1 LMVFVIPPVQHPSPS
16 CRRRLCVVLL
26 CSAAIFAML
35 PEVSMSQLIV
45 RDDIPLE
52 ELVRQHFIGEGA
64 NVTNIT
70 RRGWSRAMGWFDGRG
85 SNIGIAEGILLTSGW
100 VGIAPGPNDVE
111 DASFPAFSAGD
122 SDLSALVN
130 RLTFDACVLEFDFI
144 PYQDTV
150 SFEYVFASEE
160 YEEYV
165 GSPFNDVFAF
175 FISGP
180 GIPGKRNI
188 ALVPGAAI
196 PVAINNVNH
205 LNNTPYYVNND
216 GGMTVQYDGFT
227 KVLKA
232 MSVVTPCETYRLK
245 LAIAD
250 VQDNVLDSGV
260 FLKKGSFNAGDAFEV
275 RAIRDA
281 YEKGCQPGLFEILR
295 GGEINKPLQI
305 TFQLLGNAQ
314 EGADYAPITKTVTF
328 QAGQSSMIIPV
339 DALDDGIS
347 DDGEMIILY
356 IPDFCNT
363 GLVRDTLYIWETDP
377 LNILIPDDTLLCVGG
392 DLHLPARITGG
403 TGVFTYY
410 WDGFAE
416 GDSVLF
422 LSPVTAG
429 TYRFHVTDS
438 LTGCTA
444 WKDMTVRVDSLPIA
458 FAGEDTVVC
467 VGGSILIGAPA
478 AGGTPPYLYEWTPA
492 AGLSDSR
499 IATPIAKPI
508 TATTW
513 VLKVTSAAGCT
524 SYDSVTV
531 DVSDVRVHA
540 GKDTLFCRGAVIAIG
555 SEATGGR
562 EPYTYSWSPA
572 AGLTS
577 TNMPRPLAKPEVTTT
592 YTVRV
597 RDRNGCETMD
607 SVRLEVSWITLD
619 AGPDKLIC
627 PGERVTIGDDARW
640 SHSPVTYVWS
650 PPIGLDNPYSPTPS
664 VRPPRNMT
672 YIVTA
677 TNGNG
682 CEVKD
687 TVNVIISD
695 LSADAGPDKVMCPGE
710 PVQLGGS
717 ARGGRPPYS
726 VLWTPSTGLTAADVL
741 DPMANPD
748 TSTWYHLRVLDRDGC
763 AYYDSVRVTVFPRL
777 PMKLAASGPTLLC
790 TGDSV
795 TLDAG
800 GAMATYRW
808 NTGATSRTI
817 RVGADGRFW
826 CEGISADGCRSFS
839 DTIQISV
846 TDQPQPVIT
855 GPSVVCAGAEVRY
868 SVQDAGAAV
877 YRWSVQG
884 GFILAGDGTREVLVR
899 WDSDGS
905 WSIAIEILL
914 GSAFCRGDTV
924 MAVSVL
930 PNPQPRISPPGPLWI
945 CAGDSVELRAP
956 AGFVSYAWSNGA
968 TGSSIHV
975 SGAGRYSVTVSTSE
989 GCTGVSPEVEV
1000 LLYPQ
1005 PRPTLR
1011 YISAPAVCE
1020 GDSVLIEVEGNYADI
1035 EWNTGSRGRTIALRN
1050 PASVWARVLSADGCS
1065 GVSDTLQARILP
1077 NPQPIILAD
1086 GPLEFCEGDS
1096 VRLRTSEAFASWSW
1110 SGGETTQSI
1119 LVRSSGEYGV
1129 RVANADGCEGVAV
1142 PLRVIVHP
1150 NPPEP
1155 AITRDGRLLRAPAG
1169 YRYEWFED
1177 DAGSLRPVPGEE
1189 ADTLAFSFAVWYRV
1203 RVRTPF
1209 GCSALSQPV
1218 MIPLSEMA
1226 SSVVGL
1232 PVIAAQP
1239 GDEVRIPLTLIAGQY
1254 LQEAGATTFTATIRF
1269 NSSMLGPRKGESG
1282 GRVENGERILDI
1294 SGLFTQG
1301 NPVLSELRLMA
1312 TLGNASSTPLIIEA
1326 FSWNNAGVVV
1336 TRIDGRFDMPVCEEG
1351 GVRLFRGEGRLRLAQ
1366 NHPNPFNSHTVIEYE
1381 VIERGHTQLYILDM
1395 LGRRVATLL
1404 DDSVEPGAY
1413 RVAFDA
1419 RELPSGLYWSVL
1431 HTPGQVLTR
1440 PMRLLK

>member
-1 LMVFVIPPVQHPSPS
+1 MVIATTRVHRHSSQ
-16 CRRRLCVVLL
+16 RRTLVYGVLLCCVVL
-26 CSAAIFAML
+26 
-35 PEVSMSQLIV
+35 VSLFPQTSTSQLLV

-52 ELVRQHFIGEGA
+52 ELVRKHFIGEGA

-70 RRGWSRAMGWFDGRG
+70 RRGWPRAMGWFDGRG
-85 SNIGIAEGILLTSGW
+85 SNIGLAEGILLTSGW

-111 DASFPAFSAGD
+111 DASFPAFSGGD
-122 SDLSALVN
+122 ADLSALVN
-130 RLTFDACVLEFDFI
+130 RITFDACVLEFDFI

-180 GIPGKRNI
+180 GITGKKNI
-188 ALVPGAAI
+188 ALVPGVAI

-205 LNNTPYYVNND
+205 LSNTPYYVDNA
-216 GGMTVQYDGFT
+216 GGATVQYDGFT

-245 LAIAD
+245 LAITD

-295 GGEINKPLQI
+295 GGEISKQLQI

-314 EGADYAPITKTVTF
+314 EGTDFAPITKTVTF
-328 QAGQSSMIIPV
+328 QPGQSSMIIPV

-377 LNILIPDDTLLCVGG
+377 LTILLPDDTLLCDGG

-403 TGVFTYY
+403 TGVFNYY
-410 WDGFAE
+410 WDGYAH
-416 GDSVLF
+416 GDSVLH

-438 LTGCTA
+438 LTGCSA
-444 WKDMTVRVDSLPIA
+444 WKDIIVRVDSLPVA
-458 FAGEDTVVC
+458 YAGEDTVVC

-478 AGGTPPYLYEWTPA
+478 TGGTPPYLYEWTPA

-499 IATPIAKPI
+499 IATPVARPI
-508 TATTW
+508 TTTTW
-513 VLKVTSAAGCT
+513 HLKVTSASGCT
-524 SYDSVTV
+524 AYDSVTV
-531 DVSDVRVHA
+531 EVSDVRVDA
-540 GKDTLFCRGAVIAIG
+540 GKDTLFCRGAVVAIG
-555 SEATGGR
+555 GEASGGR

-577 TNMPRPLAKPEVTTT
+577 TNMPRPLAKPDVTTT

-597 RDRNGCETMD
+597 RDRNGCETID

-619 AGPDKLIC
+619 AGPDRMIC
-627 PGERVTIGDDARW
+627 PGERVTIGNDAQW

-650 PPIGLDNPYSPTPS
+650 PTTGLDNPYSPTPS
-664 VRPPRNMT
+664 VRPPRNLT
-672 YIVTA
+672 YVVTA
-677 TNGNG
+677 TNGSG

-687 TVNVIISD
+687 TVNVFISD
-695 LSADAGPDKVMCPGE
+695 LSADAGPDRVMCPGE

-726 VLWTPSTGLTAADVL
+726 VLWTPSIGLTAADVL

-763 AYYDSVRVTVFPRL
+763 AYYDSVRVTVFARL
-777 PMKLAASGPTLLC
+777 PMRLSASGPTLLC

-800 GAMATYRW
+800 GTMASYKW
-808 NTGATSRTI
+808 NTGATSRNI
-817 RVGADGRFW
+817 RIGTSGRYW
-826 CEGISADGCRSFS
+826 CEGISPDGCRSFS
-839 DTIQISV
+839 DTIQVSV

-855 GPSVVCAGAEVRY
+855 GPSVVCTGAEVRY

-877 YRWSVQG
+877 YRWSVNG
-884 GFILAGDGTREVLVR
+884 GFILSGDGTREITVR

-905 WSIAIEILL
+905 YTVAVEILL
-914 GSAFCRGDTV
+914 GSAFCRGDT
-924 MAVSVL
+924 MITVSVL
-930 PNPQPRISPPGPLWI
+930 PNPRPVISASGPLRF
-945 CAGDSVELRAP
+945 CSGDSVELRAP
-956 AGFVSYAWSNGA
+956 GGYVSYAWSNGA
-968 TGSSIHV
+968 TGSRLIV
-975 SGAGRYSVTVSTSE
+975 STAGRYSVTVTTAE

-1005 PRPTLR
+1005 PRPQLR
-1011 YISAPAVCE
+1011 FVSSAAVCE
-1020 GDSVLIEVEGNYADI
+1020 GDSVLIEVMGDYADI
-1035 EWNTGSRGRTIALRN
+1035 EWNTGSRGKTIALRS
-1050 PASVWARVLSADGCS
+1050 PLVVWAHVVTADGCR

-1077 NPQPIILAD
+1077 NPQPVIVAD

-1110 SGGETTQSI
+1110 SGGEATQSI
-1119 LVRSSGEYGV
+1119 VVRASGVYGV
-1129 RVANADGCEGVAV
+1129 RVVNIEGCEGNAESV
-1142 PLRVIVHP
+1142 RVIVHP

-1155 AITRDGRLLRAPAG
+1155 VITRDGRLLRAPAG
-1169 YRYEWFED
+1169 YLYEWYED
-1177 DAGSLRPVPGEE
+1177 DAGSLQPIPGEE
-1189 ADTLAFSFAVWYRV
+1189 SDTLVFSFGVWYRV

-1209 GCSALSQPV
+1209 GCSALSRPIL
-1218 MIPLSEMA
+1218 IPLSEMA
-1226 SSVVGL
+1226 TSTVGL
-1232 PVIAAQP
+1232 PVLTAQP
-1239 GDEVRIPLTLIAGQY
+1239 GEEVRIPMNLLAAQY
-1254 LQEAGATTFTATIRF
+1254 LREAGVTTFTATIRF
-1269 NSSMLGPRKGESG
+1269 NSSMLSPLNGDPG
-1282 GRVENGERILDI
+1282 GRVVNGERILDI
-1294 SGLFTQG
+1294 SGSLVEG
-1301 NPVLSELRLMA
+1301 NPVLSELRLVA
-1312 TLGNASSTPLIIEA
+1312 TLGNASSTPLIIET
-1326 FSWNNAGVVV
+1326 FHWNNSGVVV
-1336 TRIDGRFDMPVCEEG
+1336 TRIDGRFDMPVCEQG
-1351 GVRLFRGEGRLRLAQ
+1351 GERLFGGEGRLRLAQ
-1366 NHPNPFNSHTVIEYE
+1366 NHPNPFNSHTIIEYE
-1381 VIERGHTQLYILDM
+1381 VIERGHTQIYVLDM

-1404 DDSVEPGAY
+1404 DDSIEPGAY

-1419 RELPSGLYWSVL
+1419 RNLPSGLYWTVL
-1431 HTPGQVLTR
+1431 HTPGQVVTR
-1440 PMRLLK
+1440 AIRLLK